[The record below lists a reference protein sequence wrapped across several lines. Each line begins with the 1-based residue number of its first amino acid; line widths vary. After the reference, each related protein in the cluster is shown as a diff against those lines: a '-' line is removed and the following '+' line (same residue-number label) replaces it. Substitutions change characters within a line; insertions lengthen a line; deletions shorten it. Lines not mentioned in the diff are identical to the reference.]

1 MGIQFVPDDADSIQL
16 HKNLTTFLN
25 DRNKTIL
32 ELKDEIKREKE
43 APPRPKVETLFLK
56 QILDKVVDLTK
67 KEEEEIE
74 RQIEE
79 VGRPFLEEIGRL
91 GKSLEAMEHSAVEL
105 RDRQIKMMED
115 VNGKSDELNLMKT
128 LMVKGSLVLNV
139 KELRL
144 EKDGKMS
151 VQVMAIMGKEVVKT
165 DKQKLRKWDQ
175 KFLLSREKETT
186 ITLQVIEKNKI
197 LGFGGID
204 LGEAILKQGKKKEEE
219 VVLIKNGQKIGTLTV
234 EYGFT
239 RD

>member
-1 MGIQFVPDDADSIQL
+1 
-16 HKNLTTFLN
+16 
-25 DRNKTIL
+25 
-32 ELKDEIKREKE
+32 
-43 APPRPKVETLFLK
+43 
-56 QILDKVVDLTK
+56 
-67 KEEEEIE
+67 
-74 RQIEE
+74 
-79 VGRPFLEEIGRL
+79 
-91 GKSLEAMEHSAVEL
+91 
-105 RDRQIKMMED
+105 
-115 VNGKSDELNLMKT
+115 
-128 LMVKGSLVLNV
+128 
-139 KELRL
+139 
-144 EKDGKMS
+144 
-151 VQVMAIMGKEVVKT
+151 MAIMGKEVVKT